1 MYLIGLTGSIGMG
14 KTLTASLFEAAGV
27 PRYDAD
33 AAIHVLYAPGGD
45 AVAPIAELF
54 PDAIVDGAVDRGI
67 LGQLVLKDADKLKQ
81 LEALVHPLAG
91 ASQMAFL
98 SRHAEAGAPM
108 ALLDI
113 PLLYETGGD
122 GFVDCVVVVS
132 APYEVQ
138 RARVLARPGMSEE
151 KFLDILGKQVPDAEK
166 RRRADFIVDSSVS
179 VEDARRQIHDILAA
193 LEGREG
199 TALDARRQ
207 RYEQRE
213 AERGA

>member
-33 AAIHVLYAPGGD
+33 AAIHALYASGGD

-213 AERGA
+213 AERGV